1 MAVAARTGLDN
12 VIHGRATDGAIVRR
26 TGEAPIEFH
35 PEFESGMDWET
46 FIGEVQNRGQ
56 LSSREDAV
64 TATRITLATLSQRI
78 EPGAAENL
86 AAQLP
91 GEVGRHLSKVDTVE
105 SFAWDEFVD
114 RIVEKGNYTED
125 ERPDA
130 VHHARVVMD
139 VVDDAVTGSEIENL
153 RDQISS
159 ADDWN
164 ELFALVDQ
172 EEKPVDEA
180 QRSK

>member
-1 MAVAARTGLDN
+1 
-12 VIHGRATDGAIVRR
+12 
-26 TGEAPIEFH
+26 
-35 PEFESGMDWET
+35 MDYDT

-64 TATRITLATLSQRI
+64 RVTRITFETLSQRI

-86 AAQLP
+86 GAQLP
-91 GEVGRHLSKVDTVE
+91 EEIGRDLAKVDTVE
-105 SFAWDEFVD
+105 TFEWNEFID
-114 RIVEKGNYTED
+114 RIVEEGNYTED
-125 ERPDA
+125 ERGDA

-139 VVDDAVTGSEIENL
+139 VVDDAATVGAIEDL

-164 ELFALVDQ
+164 ELFVLVDQ
-172 EEKPVDEA
+172 EEKPVDDD
-180 QRSK
+180 QRAE

>member
-1 MAVAARTGLDN
+1 
-12 VIHGRATDGAIVRR
+12 
-26 TGEAPIEFH
+26 
-35 PEFESGMDWET
+35 MDYDT

-64 TATRITLATLSQRI
+64 RATRITLETLSQRI

-86 AAQLP
+86 GSQLP
-91 GEVGRHLSKVDTVE
+91 REIGRFLDKVDAVE
-105 SFAWDEFVD
+105 SFEWNEFVD
-114 RIVEKGNYTED
+114 RIVEKGEYSPED
-125 ERPDA
+125 ERGDA

-139 VVDDAVTGSEIENL
+139 VVEDAVTVGAIEDL

-164 ELFALVDQ
+164 ELFVLVDQ
-172 EEKPVDEA
+172 EEKSVEEE
-180 QRSK
+180 QRPE